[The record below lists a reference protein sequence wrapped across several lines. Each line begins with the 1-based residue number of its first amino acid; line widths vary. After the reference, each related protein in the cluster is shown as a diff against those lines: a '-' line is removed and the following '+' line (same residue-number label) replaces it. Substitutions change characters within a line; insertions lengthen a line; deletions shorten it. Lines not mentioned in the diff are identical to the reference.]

1 MTPFPW
7 WKALRARSLSSNRDS
22 SSPIALST
30 SLAEHLASHGYVVV
44 ALQTDMTTEN
54 ELGDKPIAAI
64 DPARIALLHSSF
76 EFIASAAF
84 ENLVGPVNPNRI
96 GVGGHSYA
104 GSTAFN
110 FSLHEPRVAAVFDL
124 DGAVEGEASPKAVKV
139 PALLAT

>member
-96 GVGGHSYA
+96 GVVATPMPARRLSISV
-104 GSTAFN
+104 STN
-110 FSLHEPRVAAVFDL
+110 PESRPCSTSTVPSKVRHP
-124 DGAVEGEASPKAVKV
+124 PK
-139 PALLAT
+139 P